1 MIPELYIRDWK
12 RQYECQSNGQLEQ
25 DLIISRAIV
34 EIFSDDLL
42 RNSLAFRGGTAL
54 HKLYITPQI
63 RYSEDIDLVQIKSEP
78 IKPVLD
84 GLGEKLSFLGSKR
97 TVKQHIHSNIVIY
110 RFDTEIPPVVNMRL
124 KIEINTREHLNVLGM
139 SEIPY
144 QVNSAWFSGKCNVT
158 VYKIEEM
165 LSTKLKA
172 LYGRKKGR
180 DLFDL
185 YWALTHLDIDVEKL
199 LHCYKI
205 YYDYAA
211 LKPPTVK
218 QFIRNMEE
226 KLNDPEFTNDI
237 FTVLKPGTEY
247 DNLTAYELVKKEL
260 IVKTEQTPST
270 SDNIEKCIS
279 K

>member
-1 MIPELYIRDWK
+1 MIPELFIRDWK
-12 RQYECQSNGQLEQ
+12 RQYEWQSNGQIEQ

-78 IKPVLD
+78 IKPVLNR
-84 GLGEKLSFLGSKR
+84 LGDKLSFLGSKR
-97 TVKQHIHSNIVIY
+97 TVKQHTHNNTMIY
-110 RFDTEIPPVVNMRL
+110 RFDTEIPPIVNMRL
-124 KIEINTREHLNVLGM
+124 KIEINTREHLNVLGLN
-139 SEIPY
+139 EIPY
-144 QVNSAWFSGKCNVT
+144 QVNCAWFSGKCNVT
-158 VYKIEEM
+158 GYTIEEM

-205 YYDYAA
+205 YYEYAA
-211 LKPPTVK
+211 LKPPTIK
-218 QFIRNMEE
+218 QFVRNMEE
-226 KLNDPEFTNDI
+226 KLTDPEFTNDI
-237 FTVLKPGTEY
+237 FTVLKPGTEF
-247 DNLTAYELVKKEL
+247 DNLMAYELVKIKL
-260 IVKTEQTPST
+260 
-270 SDNIEKCIS
+270 IEKS
-279 K
+279 